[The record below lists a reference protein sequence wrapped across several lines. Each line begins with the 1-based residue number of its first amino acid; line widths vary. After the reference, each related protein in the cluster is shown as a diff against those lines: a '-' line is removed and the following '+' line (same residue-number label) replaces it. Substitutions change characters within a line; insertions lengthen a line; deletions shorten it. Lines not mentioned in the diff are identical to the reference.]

1 MTPPRTAAALLA
13 AAALAAGAGGC
24 GSSDDEQVR
33 DTLRRFEAA
42 TAKKDYGALCKDV
55 LARDLVGRLQAIGL
69 PCELALRKSLGAVA
83 RPALTVEKVKVRG
96 DTALAD
102 ILTTAAGQRPSR
114 DTIRLVRQGDG
125 WRISA
130 LSGAQ
135 PPAPARNL
143 AGEAQ
148 SGH

>member
-13 AAALAAGAGGC
+13 AVALAGFAGC

-33 DTLRRFEAA
+33 DTLRRFQAA

-55 LARDLVGRLQAIGL
+55 LARELVGRLQAIGL
-69 PCELALRKSLGAVA
+69 PCELALRKSLGGVT
-83 RPALTVEKVKVRG
+83 RPALTVEKVRVRG

-143 AGEAQ
+143 AGQAET
-148 SGH
+148 GH

>member
-1 MTPPRTAAALLA
+1 MTPPRAAAALLA
-13 AAALAAGAGGC
+13 AVALAGFAGC
-24 GSSDDEQVR
+24 GTSDDEQVR
-33 DTLRRFEAA
+33 DTLRRFQAA

-69 PCELALRKSLGAVA
+69 PCELALRKSLGGVA
-83 RPALTVEKVKVRG
+83 RPSLTIEKVKVRG
-96 DTALAD
+96 DTALAN
-102 ILTTAAGQRPSR
+102 IRTSAAGQRPSR

-143 AGEAQ
+143 AGQAET
-148 SGH
+148 GH

>member
-13 AAALAAGAGGC
+13 VAALAGC
-24 GSSDDEQVR
+24 GTSDEQKVR
-33 DTLRRFEAA
+33 DTLARFQTA

-69 PCELALRKSLGAVA
+69 PCELALRKSLGGVS
-83 RPALTVEKVKVRG
+83 RPALKIEKVRVRG
-96 DTALAD
+96 DTALANID
-102 ILTTAAGQRPSR
+102 TTAAGQRPSR
-114 DTIRLVRQGDG
+114 DTIRLVRQGDA

-135 PPAPARNL
+135 PPAPPRDL
-143 AGEAQ
+143 AGHAET
-148 SGH
+148 GR